1 MSLGIQTE
9 SFTCFVERSGKVR
22 GSIMIEAANSV
33 ALNFSTLRGN
43 AEQVA
48 SARSYA
54 SNPEKIQEVAQAP
67 YVSPYI
73 YVDVD
78 FDRAVLQI
86 RDSDTGDVVRQFPS
100 ESELESRRRAA
111 ATQARASTDIPDPAP
126 VAKETRKASSA
137 HVTTT
142 APRAESRQK
151 ASTPATSQ
159 QIAAFTAGAQTA
171 SGGKTGTVVATEA

>member
-1 MSLGIQTE
+1 
-9 SFTCFVERSGKVR
+9 
-22 GSIMIEAANSV
+22 MIEAANSV

-48 SARSYA
+48 STRSYA
-54 SNPEKIQEVAQAP
+54 ANPEKVQEVAQAP

-100 ESELESRRRAA
+100 ESEMETRRRAA
-111 ATQARASTDIPDPAP
+111 TAQSRASTDIPDPEP
-126 VAKETRKASSA
+126 KAKTGQKAQVSVSTADTGSSSPAKSSA
-137 HVTTT
+137 
-142 APRAESRQK
+142 SN
-151 ASTPATSQ
+151 PATSQ

-171 SGGKTGTVVATEA
+171 SGGQTGTVVATEA

>member
-1 MSLGIQTE
+1 
-9 SFTCFVERSGKVR
+9 
-22 GSIMIEAANSV
+22 MIEAANSV

-67 YVSPYI
+67 YISPYV

-111 ATQARASTDIPDPAP
+111 AAQARASTDIPDPEPTTRQA
-126 VAKETRKASSA
+126 RKAQASVEGRTVQHASA
-137 HVTTT
+137 PTK
-142 APRAESRQK
+142 K

-171 SGGKTGTVVATEA
+171 SGGQTGTVVATEA